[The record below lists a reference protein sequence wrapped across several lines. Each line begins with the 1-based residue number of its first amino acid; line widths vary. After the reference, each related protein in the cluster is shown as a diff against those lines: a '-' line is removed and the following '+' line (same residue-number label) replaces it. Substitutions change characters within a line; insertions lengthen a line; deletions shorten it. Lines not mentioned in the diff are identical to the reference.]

1 MINFRYHLVS
11 LTAMFLAL
19 GLGIAMGATVV
30 DRALVSG
37 LEDQLNRVGGRADSV
52 AATNDHLEGE
62 LSSWDRFAEQAGDQL
77 VAGRLASVP
86 VVLVTFAGVDGDAVA
101 RLEGALR
108 SAGAAVPAR
117 VLFTSRFAL
126 PDEAST
132 AELGAL
138 VAAGSARA
146 DEVRPE
152 AARRVAEA
160 WAGRARPQLET
171 DLVAADFLEITSDES
186 AQVPTIAELGARFL
200 VVSSGDADVPNPSL
214 ALALVRAMADLAL
227 PVVAADVSRSDRDPP
242 VQPGQGNDDDPD
254 PFVGPLRA
262 DDRVLG
268 RISTVDHAAGFRGRT
283 AVVLALAELGENIVG
298 QYGAGGGA
306 ERFLPD

>member
-37 LEDQLNRVGGRADSV
+37 LEDQLNRVGTRADSV
-52 AATNDHLEGE
+52 AANNDHLDDQ
-62 LSSWDRFAEQAGDQL
+62 LSSWERFAEQAGDEF
-77 VAGRLASVP
+77 VAGRLAGVP
-86 VVLVTFAGVDGDAVA
+86 VVVVTFAGVDGDVVA
-101 RLEGALR
+101 RVEAALR
-108 SAGAAVPAR
+108 NAGAILPAR

-126 PDEAST
+126 PDESST

-138 VAAGSARA
+138 VAAGSGVA
-146 DEVRPE
+146 EQVRPE

-160 WAGRARPQLET
+160 WAGRARPELEAE
-171 DLVAADFLEITSDES
+171 LVAADFLEITVDGG
-186 AQVPTIAELGARFL
+186 AAVPVIADLGARFL
-200 VVSSGDADVPNPSL
+200 VVSSGQADVPNP
-214 ALALVRAMADLAL
+214 ALSVPLVRAMSDLAM
-227 PVVAADVSRSDRDPP
+227 PVVAADITRADRDSLR
-242 VQPGQGNDDDPD
+242 QPEQDVDPD

-262 DDRVLG
+262 DERVLG

-283 AVVLALAELGENIVG
+283 AVVFALAELGEATVG
-298 QYGAGGGA
+298 QYGTGGGA